1 MKIVVAIF
9 YGLCRVNY
17 VMENDNLN
25 TALTD
30 LVDAIRGITLGS
42 VENAVIT
49 AAGEELIRNWN
60 DHNPDDPINEE
71 IELAHWERLCREDLQ
86 KN

>member
-1 MKIVVAIF
+1 
-9 YGLCRVNY
+9 
-17 VMENDNLN
+17 MENANLN

-42 VENAVIT
+42 VENTVIV

-60 DHNPDDPINEE
+60 DHNPGDEIDEE
-71 IELAHWERLCREDLQ
+71 VELRNWWNLCQQDLQ

>member
-1 MKIVVAIF
+1 MANVRA
-9 YGLCRVNY
+9 Y
-17 VMENDNLN
+17 MENANLN

-42 VENAVIT
+42 VETTVIQ

-60 DHNPDDPINEE
+60 DHNPGDVIDEAG
-71 IELAHWERLCREDLQ
+71 ELYAWQQMCKEDLQ

>member
-1 MKIVVAIF
+1 
-9 YGLCRVNY
+9 
-17 VMENDNLN
+17 MENENLN

-42 VENAVIT
+42 VENTVIT

-60 DHNPDDPINEE
+60 DHNPHDPINEAA
-71 IELAHWERLCREDLQ
+71 ELEAWAALAREDLQ

>member
-1 MKIVVAIF
+1 M
-9 YGLCRVNY
+9 N
-17 VMENDNLN
+17 NDNLN

-42 VENAVIT
+42 VENTVIT

-60 DHNPDDPINEE
+60 DHNPDDPIDEAT
-71 IELAHWERLCREDLQ
+71 ELENWAALCREDLQ

>member
-1 MKIVVAIF
+1 
-9 YGLCRVNY
+9 
-17 VMENDNLN
+17 MENANLN

-30 LVDAIRGITLGS
+30 LVEAIRGITLGS
-42 VENAVIT
+42 VENTVIT

-60 DHNPDDPINEE
+60 DHNPGDE
-71 IELAHWERLCREDLQ
+71 IDEAGEMNAWQQMCKEDLQ